1 MSVANGSD
9 AGGWVDQCWM
19 GAPVANGGSTMGGCV
34 GGLSWGWGATGR
46 VQKSLSL
53 VEFSEEGGFKNKT
66 PSLSQNALVVS
77 KIVLAITQII
87 L

>member
-1 MSVANGSD
+1 MGVTQVGGSNSVGWVHRWLMGGAPWV
-9 AGGWVDQCWM
+9 GGW
-19 GAPVANGGSTMGGCV
+19 V